1 VSKETP
7 RETADV
13 PSARD
18 AQQPIDSK
26 DTVEGSWV
34 TGTGDEEDDP
44 LRKEAAERAARASKP
59 GRERE

>member
-1 VSKETP
+1 MSEKTP

-18 AQQPIDSK
+18 AQQPITAK
-26 DTVEGSWV
+26 DTVKSSWV

-44 LRKEAAERAARASKP
+44 LRKEAAERAAKASKP
-59 GRERE
+59 GHERE